1 MSSISRFVVL
11 TVDFGAVFVV
21 QFLLLSVCFGIPL
34 MTFFMSTGQYL
45 GSGLIDMW
53 RISPIFQGVG
63 VSLMIVQGMV
73 GVYNI
78 VITSWMFVYFR
89 DSFITLFESYRWTQC
104 EKDVH
109 DFNVIRKCSEL
120 TPKQQQ
126 FNHSWKLEES
136 IPDYFAATVL
146 QRSSPEMKEGNSAG
160 FGNLKFQVAFNLVV
174 IWMIVFICLS
184 KGLRSYGKVVYVFGT
199 LPIIGFIV
207 FATKILGLF
216 PLLSFQDWLYDQ
228 DWSAFIYNAKS
239 WVCAAKEC
247 FFTWSFFG
255 GSLLQLASHNK
266 FKHNLRRDTTIII
279 LVTLLFLVVSG
290 ILGVAIHKLLE
301 TSGQYTYI
309 PSSFETYE
317 SYQFLTNLE
326 YRMKNSN
333 VFNPA
338 SSALKSPKPAE
349 FDHVSFLSGIRI
361 IQPRRNPLI
370 ESGYQ
375 VNRLAT
381 ELIPAYFAILGPK
394 MISPFWSVL
403 FYFTMIML
411 GIAQCLALFHTVIQ
425 GMIAIKPSGLKS
437 WEGSIT
443 FCVCL
448 IGFVLGLPMGT
459 EVGIYVVYFLD
470 YTLGCGWWVM
480 VLYLI
485 QLFAVFVV
493 RGKPYG
499 AEQIAS
505 ILFPRK
511 ACCSAWLAPLLAF
524 TWNVVLPIAL
534 LIMAVVTFK
543 TGLVAE
549 MFNWSINDGYVYLPS
564 WVREIG
570 SMMQLMPLLI
580 VPFVGIIQSCRY
592 FLHGP
597 DDLFDRLEMLY
608 RPNFNHGLSSIPR
621 TNRQA
626 DVVLTNFSANAT
638 TPTPAPL
645 NDPPPKYTPP
655 PSYSTATGARI
666 ARMLRQSFRRSV
678 RRLQNGIGGASAELR
693 YKDNE
698 PPPPDYATVIIET
711 SRHSN
716 LPGSNES
723 TLSTNTEEVYMDP
736 HDALGFE
743 MTSPRSQRANLEELG
758 AYSLDFGS
766 LQRRS
771 IRSNRSQLHPTGRVL
786 ALGVGNLHRAD
797 SEAVLVEA
805 AEPINIDSASEIYS
819 AASELSLGES
829 ALFHSENG
837 TLRSMYGESLYVD
850 NENERVRSSHEEA
863 VNLNV
868 IVVQDRGER
877 QNRNGTNQVLTIN
890 VDTSTS
896 VI

>member
-1 MSSISRFVVL
+1 
-11 TVDFGAVFVV
+11 
-21 QFLLLSVCFGIPL
+21 
-34 MTFFMSTGQYL
+34 
-45 GSGLIDMW
+45 
-53 RISPIFQGVG
+53 
-63 VSLMIVQGMV
+63 MV
-73 GVYNI
+73 GMYTMV
-78 VITSWMFVYFR
+78 VTSWMFVYFR
-89 DSFITLFESYRWTQC
+89 DSFITLFENYRWTQC
-104 EKDVH
+104 EKNVLA
-109 DFNVIRKCSEL
+109 FNLLRKCSKL
-120 TPKQQQ
+120 TPTQQQ

-146 QRSSPEMKEGNSAG
+146 QRSSPEMKENDGAG

-216 PLLSFQDWLYDQ
+216 PLHSFQDWLYGQ

-266 FKHNLRRDTTIII
+266 FKRNLRRDTTIII

-326 YRMKNSN
+326 YRMTGSN

-338 SSALKSPKPAE
+338 SSALKSSKPAE

-361 IQPRRNPLI
+361 IQPSRKPLI

-375 VNRLAT
+375 VHRLAT

-403 FYFTMIML
+403 FYFTLIML

-443 FCVCL
+443 FCVCA

-459 EVGIYVVYFLD
+459 EIGIYVVYFLD

-511 ACCSAWLAPLLAF
+511 ACCSSWLAPLLAF

-549 MFNWSINDGYVYLPS
+549 MFNWSINEGYVYLPS

-608 RPNFNHGLSSIPR
+608 RPNFNHGLSSISR

-626 DVVLTNFSANAT
+626 DVVLTNFSANAA
-638 TPTPAPL
+638 TPTPPPP

-678 RRLQNGIGGASAELR
+678 RRLQNGLGGGGAPVELR

-711 SRHSN
+711 SRHSS
-716 LPGSNES
+716 LPGSNET
-723 TLSTNTEEVYMDP
+723 TLSANTEDVYMEP
-736 HDALGFE
+736 HDALTLE
-743 MTSPRSQRANLEELG
+743 MTSPASQRANLEEMG
-758 AYSLDFGS
+758 AYSLDLGS

-771 IRSNRSQLHPTGRVL
+771 IRSERSQSHPSGRVL
-786 ALGVGNLHRAD
+786 ALGVGHLHRAD
-797 SEAVLVEA
+797 SEAILVEA

-837 TLRSMYGESLYVD
+837 TLRSTYGESLYVD

-877 QNRNGTNQVLTIN
+877 QNRNIAGNNPVLTIN
-890 VDTSTS
+890 VDTSSS

>member
-1 MSSISRFVVL
+1 MFSISRFVVL

-21 QFLLLSVCFGIPL
+21 QFLLLSICFGIPL

-73 GVYNI
+73 GVYSI

-89 DSFITLFESYRWTQC
+89 DSFITLFDTYRWTQC
-104 EKDVH
+104 EKDVPA
-109 DFNVIRKCSEL
+109 FNLLRQCSEL

-146 QRSSPEMKEGNSAG
+146 QRSSPEMNGDDSAG
-160 FGNLKFQVAFNLVV
+160 FGSLKFQVAFNLVV

-216 PLLSFQDWLYDQ
+216 PLSSFQTWLYDQ

-266 FKHNLRRDTTIII
+266 FKHNLRRDTAIII

-290 ILGVAIHKLLE
+290 ILGVAIHNMVEDSAHYK
-301 TSGQYTYI
+301 YI
-309 PSSFETYE
+309 PSSFETHENYE
-317 SYQFLTNLE
+317 FLNNLE
-326 YRMKNSN
+326 YRMNN
-333 VFNPA
+333 RDD
-338 SSALKSPKPAE
+338 SAIKPLKPAE
-349 FDHVSFLSGIRI
+349 YEHVSFLSGIRI
-361 IQPRRNPLI
+361 IHPRQDKRFA
-370 ESGYQ
+370 SGYQ
-375 VNRLAT
+375 VHRLAT
-381 ELIPAYFAILGPK
+381 ELIPAYFAILEPK
-394 MISPFWSVL
+394 KISPFWSVL

-425 GMIAIKPSGLKS
+425 GVIAIKPSGLKS

-443 FCVCL
+443 FCVCA
-448 IGFVLGLPMGT
+448 IGFILGLPMGT
-459 EVGIYVVYFLD
+459 EIGIYVVYFLD

-549 MFNWSINDGYVYLPS
+549 MFNWSINDGYKFLPS

-608 RPNFNHGLSSIPR
+608 RPNFNRGLSSISRP
-621 TNRQA
+621 NRQA

-638 TPTPAPL
+638 TPTPPPP

-678 RRLQNGIGGASAELR
+678 RRLQNGLGGASADLR
-693 YKDNE
+693 YKDNDQ
-698 PPPPDYATVIIET
+698 PPPDYATVIIET

-723 TLSTNTEEVYMDP
+723 TLSTNTEEVYFDP
-736 HDALGFE
+736 HDALNFE
-743 MTSPRSQRANLEELG
+743 MTSHINPRANLDEELG

-771 IRSNRSQLHPTGRVL
+771 IRSERSQPHSSGRVL

-819 AASELSLGES
+819 APSELSLGES
-829 ALFHSENG
+829 TLFHSENG

-850 NENERVRSSHEEA
+850 NENERMRSTHEEA

-868 IVVQDRGER
+868 ILLQDRGER
-877 QNRNGTNQVLTIN
+877 QNRSDRSGANQVLTIN
-890 VDTSTS
+890 VDTSSS